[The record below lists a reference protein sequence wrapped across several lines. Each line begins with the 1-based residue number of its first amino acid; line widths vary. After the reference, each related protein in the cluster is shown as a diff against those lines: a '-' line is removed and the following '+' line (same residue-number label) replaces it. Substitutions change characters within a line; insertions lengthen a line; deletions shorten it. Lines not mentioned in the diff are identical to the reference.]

1 MASADS
7 QTSDGSEAQE
17 EEHPLDRIVLL
28 PGDGIGTE
36 VIAQARRV
44 LERVASLHGLELEFV
59 SELIGGASIDAH
71 GTPLR
76 DEVVKLCRDSRA
88 VLLGAVGG
96 PKWDAMSVD
105 VRPEKGLLR
114 IRKELGLF
122 ANLRPAA
129 VIPALADASS
139 LRREVVEGT
148 DLLVVRELTGGIYF
162 GEPKGRD
169 VVAGVRRGWN
179 TMVYDENEVSRITR
193 VAFDQARLRR
203 RHVTHVHKA
212 NVLDV
217 SQLWMEVV
225 EEVAKDYPDVTLA
238 HQLVDSCAMLLVRDP
253 RRFDVLVTGNL
264 FGDILSDEAAEITGS
279 LGMLPS
285 ASLATGGFGLFEPV
299 HGSAPD
305 IAGQDKA
312 NPLAAILSVAMLLET
327 ALDCAP
333 GAAAVRAAVSSALE
347 AGHRTGDLL
356 LRGERRPVIG
366 CVAMGDE
373 VLARLKS

>member
-1 MASADS
+1 M
-7 QTSDGSEAQE
+7 E
-17 EEHPLDRIVLL
+17 EYRLDRIVLL

-44 LERVASLHGLELEFV
+44 LERVAVLHGLELEFV

-96 PKWDAMSVD
+96 PKWDSMSVD

-162 GEPKGRD
+162 GEPRGRD
-169 VVAGVRRGWN
+169 VVNGVRRGFN

-212 NVLDV
+212 NVLEV
-217 SQLWMEVV
+217 SQLWVEVV
-225 EEVAKDYPDVTLA
+225 EEVARDYPDVTLA

-327 ALDCAP
+327 ALECAA
-333 GAAAVRAAVSSALE
+333 GAAAVRAAVSAALE

-366 CVAMGDE
+366 CVAMGEE